1 MPVQKKDRTKR
12 TSSVLDLPLDNNEP
26 ASPSTAAD
34 NGTTNRRKK
43 TVTPEK
49 KKKKLKLERV

>member
-12 TSSVLDLPLDNNEP
+12 TSSVLNLPLDNNGS

-34 NGTTNRRKK
+34 NGTTNRTKK